1 MGQRVLDKTEAVFQA
16 AGLTCKR
23 DLTMGNPAYAICEYA
38 EEHNMDLIIIGSRGM
53 GEIKSLLLGSISD
66 RVLHLA
72 KCPVLIVR

>member
-1 MGQRVLDKTEAVFQA
+1 
-16 AGLTCKR
+16 
-23 DLTMGNPAYAICEYA
+23 MGNPAYAICEYA